1 MEVEDLEIANVF
13 GKSFV
18 SSQAYLRML
27 FKVINNNHKHQYN
40 SYLEGT
46 ILQRI
51 NNTSTVISLEFTI
64 SWGDTHKNTKNKG
77 KKAFIETIFITIPPD
92 T

>member
-18 SSQAYLRML
+18 SSQGYLLML
-27 FKVINNNHKHQYN
+27 FKVISNNHKHQCN

-46 ILQRI
+46 MPQCI

-64 SWGDTHKNTKNKG
+64 SWGDTHTKTLKG
-77 KKAFIETIFITIPPD
+77 RKAFIKI
-92 T
+92 